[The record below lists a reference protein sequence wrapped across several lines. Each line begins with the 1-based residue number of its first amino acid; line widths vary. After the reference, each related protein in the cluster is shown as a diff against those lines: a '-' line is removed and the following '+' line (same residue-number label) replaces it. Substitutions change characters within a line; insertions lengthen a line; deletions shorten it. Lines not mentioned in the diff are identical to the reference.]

1 MGASSS
7 DTRSRRIRYG
17 ASNDTPEVE
26 CLVPCGAGPMCAAY
40 PERGLGAYIEVWTS
54 SLPQAYPLDA
64 DRITVGKDDGNDV
77 TLNSDPTASRLHAAF
92 ERFGS
97 GWCVI
102 DLGSRNG
109 THVNGERILGPQAL
123 HHGDEIQIGA
133 TRVVFRNESRRAER
147 TTVVGERPPELTH
160 REHQVLLALC
170 RPVLSGD
177 LLTEPASVRTIAAE
191 LVLTED
197 AVKKHLR
204 RLYEK
209 FHIDERPARGRLAN
223 EAIRRGAVAL
233 GDLRAREPGRTSA
246 PPNADPS

>member
-1 MGASSS
+1 MPICR
-7 DTRSRRIRYG
+7 D
-17 ASNDTPEVE
+17 
-26 CLVPCGAGPMCAAY
+26 Y
-40 PERGLGAYIEVWTS
+40 PELVLGAYIEVWAS
-54 SLPQAYPLDA
+54 ALPEALPLDTE
-64 DRITVGKDDGNDV
+64 RLTVGKDAANDIAL
-77 TLNSDPTASRLHAAF
+77 TNDRTASRLHAAF

-109 THVNGERILGPQAL
+109 THVNGERILGPRSL
-123 HHGDEIQIGA
+123 HPGDEIRIGA
-133 TRVVFRNESRRAER
+133 TRVVFRDDGGRSRS
-147 TTVVGERPPELTH
+147 TTVAAAAPPELTH

-223 EAIRRGAVAL
+223 EAIRRGAVVL
-233 GDLRAREPGRTSA
+233 GDLRSSG
-246 PPNADPS
+246 PS

>member
-1 MGASSS
+1 MA
-7 DTRSRRIRYG
+7 
-17 ASNDTPEVE
+17 
-26 CLVPCGAGPMCAAY
+26 
-40 PERGLGAYIEVWTS
+40 AYIEVWTS
-54 SLPQAYPLDA
+54 SLPEPLLLDA
-64 DRITVGKDDGNDV
+64 DRVTVGHDDGNDIA
-77 TLNSDPTASRLHAAF
+77 LASDGTVSRLHAAF

-109 THVNGERILGPQAL
+109 THVNGERILGPRSL
-123 HHGDEIQIGA
+123 HPGDEIRVGA
-133 TRVVFRNESRRAER
+133 TRLVFRDDGGRKQR
-147 TTVVGERPPELTH
+147 TTMAAQAPPELTH
-160 REHQVLLALC
+160 REHQILLALC

-177 LLTEPASVRTIAAE
+177 LLTEPASVRAIAAE
-191 LVLTED
+191 LVVTED

-233 GDLRAREPGRTSA
+233 GDLRPTAEPS
-246 PPNADPS
+246 

>member
-1 MGASSS
+1 M
-7 DTRSRRIRYG
+7 
-17 ASNDTPEVE
+17 
-26 CLVPCGAGPMCAAY
+26 
-40 PERGLGAYIEVWTS
+40 GAYIEVWTS
-54 SLPQAYPLDA
+54 ALPEVVPLDT
-64 DRITVGKDDGNDV
+64 DRVTVGKDGGNHV
-77 TLNSDPTASRLHAAF
+77 TLGSDRTASRLHAAF

-109 THVNGERILGPQAL
+109 THVNGERILGPRSL
-123 HHGDEIQIGA
+123 HPGDEVMIGG
-133 TRVVFRNESRRAER
+133 TRLVFRDDGGRKQS
-147 TTVVGERPPELTH
+147 TTLAAQRPPELTT

-177 LLTEPASVRTIAAE
+177 LLTEPASVRAIAAE

-209 FHIDERPARGRLAN
+209 FHIIERPARGRLAN

-233 GDLRAREPGRTSA
+233 GDLRAS
-246 PPNADPS
+246 ADPS

>member
-1 MGASSS
+1 
-7 DTRSRRIRYG
+7 
-17 ASNDTPEVE
+17 
-26 CLVPCGAGPMCAAY
+26 
-40 PERGLGAYIEVWTS
+40 LGAYIEVWTS
-54 SLPQAYPLDA
+54 SLPEALPLDA
-64 DRITVGKDDGNDV
+64 DRVTVGKDEGNNV
-77 TLNSDPTASRLHAAF
+77 TLSSDPTASRLHAAF

-109 THVNGERILGPQAL
+109 THVNGERILGPRAL
-123 HHGDEIQIGA
+123 HPGDEILIGG
-133 TRVVFRNESRRAER
+133 TRLVFRDDAGRKQS
-147 TTVVGERPPELTH
+147 TTLTGRRPPELTH

-223 EAIRRGAVAL
+223 EAIRSGAVAL
-233 GDLRAREPGRTSA
+233 GDLRA
-246 PPNADPS
+246 NADPS